1 MRFLLNATRSPYCK
15 ERKWQ
20 NGILSFTCLAT
31 LAQPVEQYFRK
42 VEVPGSIPGGGS
54 ILIFDESEVNF
65 ESNGYYSN
73 DESVSGC
80 EGKIQ

>member
-1 MRFLLNATRSPYCK
+1 
-15 ERKWQ
+15 
-20 NGILSFTCLAT
+20 
-31 LAQPVEQYFRK
+31 
-42 VEVPGSIPGGGS
+42 
-54 ILIFDESEVNF
+54 LIFDESEVNF